1 MLWIIGVSSVWVFS
15 VLCMS
20 SPSWG
25 VEQSIQKYLGLKTKK
40 KLELFGFVVIESS
53 LFITQPSLKLN
64 NLKEIRCF
72 CLVIGEFVVLLCVFC
87 FKLSS
92 MLMQPINHN
101 FLNDFCTDSLD
112 SVLFLKKIDKCWQD
126 HCRQM
131 VSFSLWE
138 EKQFSSPADALLN
151 SVPLPT
157 RCASETISYILI
169 RLLCEI
175 HCI

>member
-1 MLWIIGVSSVWVFS
+1 
-15 VLCMS
+15 
-20 SPSWG
+20 
-25 VEQSIQKYLGLKTKK
+25 
-40 KLELFGFVVIESS
+40 
-53 LFITQPSLKLN
+53 
-64 NLKEIRCF
+64 
-72 CLVIGEFVVLLCVFC
+72 
-87 FKLSS
+87 

-157 RCASETISYILI
+157 RCASETLSYILI